1 MLSGREEAPAE
12 RTGLAAA
19 LRGDPRVSGD
29 GKLERISAR
38 EDRRERGSARERISS
53 REDQRE
59 RAILI

>member
-38 EDRRERGSARERISS
+38 GSARERIGA